1 MDTMRAEVD
10 RLRKLKAAKAA
21 GAPAGAPAARPPEP
35 PSIALVPGLL
45 TPGGQGPPGPLEL
58 TIP

>member
-10 RLRKLKAAKAA
+10 RLRKLKAAKA
-21 GAPAGAPAARPPEP
+21 AGAPAARPPEP